1 MILYINKIRELNVVA
16 WWHHLEEKQW
26 FKGRILTLISGL

>member
-16 WWHHLEEKQW
+16 WWHHFEKKQ
-26 FKGRILTLISGL
+26 ITANS